1 MPTIK
6 INNTELEPATHF
18 NYLGITINKHT
29 KWDGHVK
36 KIAIKISKAS
46 GIIFKLNDVLPYNV
60 LITLY
65 NALILPHL
73 TYGVLAWGYENDI
86 IFKLQKRALRA
97 VTSSRYNAHT
107 GPLFIKMKLL
117 KVKDIHK
124 LSQLKKI
131 YKLFHRE
138 LPEYFNSMLTRK
150 PIDIHD
156 YSTRRRN
163 TFLIE
168 RIDHSFAEK
177 CIRNSILHIVNGVPH
192 AITDKVSTH
201 SFHGFSQYVK
211 QFLIGDYIGTC
222 HIEGCYICK
231 HDIEIPLE

>member
-1 MPTIK
+1 MIFHTPQKKFNMPTIK
-6 INNTELEPATHF
+6 INNTELEPAKHF
-18 NYLGITINKHT
+18 NYLGIPINKHT

-107 GPLFIKMKLL
+107 GTLFIKMKLL

-124 LSQLKKI
+124 LRPKSTKKI
-131 YKLFHRE
+131 INF
-138 LPEYFNSMLTRK
+138 F
-150 PIDIHD
+150 
-156 YSTRRRN
+156 
-163 TFLIE
+163 
-168 RIDHSFAEK
+168 
-177 CIRNSILHIVNGVPH
+177 IVNCQSISTQCSQGSPLIFM
-192 AITDKVSTH
+192 ITR
-201 SFHGFSQYVK
+201 
-211 QFLIGDYIGTC
+211 
-222 HIEGCYICK
+222 
-231 HDIEIPLE
+231 LEKETPF

>member
-1 MPTIK
+1 MPQGSILGPQLFIIYINDIIKFSTLFHTIIYADDTTLVGKFRDFELCNGHSLSENINYEITKLTDWLNVNKLSLNTKKTKLMIFHTPQKKFNMPTIK

-29 KWDGHVK
+29 KWDGHIK

-73 TYGVLAWGYENDI
+73 TYGVLAWGYESDI

-124 LSQLKKI
+124 LSQLKFV
-131 YKLFHRE
+131 L
-138 LPEYFNSMLTRK
+138 
-150 PIDIHD
+150 
-156 YSTRRRN
+156 
-163 TFLIE
+163 
-168 RIDHSFAEK
+168 
-177 CIRNSILHIVNGVPH
+177 
-192 AITDKVSTH
+192 
-201 SFHGFSQYVK
+201 
-211 QFLIGDYIGTC
+211 
-222 HIEGCYICK
+222 
-231 HDIEIPLE
+231 